1 MSAAALAAVLCLT
14 LLPPAA
20 RAHHLGT
27 YTPRDNEISANVKQI
42 KFSVD
47 ARKFDVARRLFEDG
61 AVRREMSEQALRFPP
76 GLEASTREGLRA
88 GDATEVERALMV
100 FLAALARTL
109 ALEAQQQMSAPGAS
123 AEARMAAGRL
133 FLEAIWRY
141 YNLIDYAASRRAP
154 KIAVAV
160 RLAFDDAEGLAKGT
174 AVSRAASP
182 VAGTRPAAVAPP
194 ADPLKLRE
202 PFQRIAQALGELI
215 EISSARTSTRER
227 LRARRES

>member
-1 MSAAALAAVLCLT
+1 
-14 LLPPAA
+14 
-20 RAHHLGT
+20 
-27 YTPRDNEISANVKQI
+27 
-42 KFSVD
+42 
-47 ARKFDVARRLFEDG
+47 
-61 AVRREMSEQALRFPP
+61 
-76 GLEASTREGLRA
+76 
-88 GDATEVERALMV
+88 
-100 FLAALARTL
+100 
-109 ALEAQQQMSAPGAS
+109 
-123 AEARMAAGRL
+123 
-133 FLEAIWRY
+133 
-141 YNLIDYAASRRAP
+141 LIDYAASRRAP